1 MTFLFVIFVAL
12 CEIKDSCQVWSKP
25 MLIIDTILL
34 RPYVFIFFLLYLLG
48 CTLHLGVLRAL
59 LFCVG
64 GYGIAWLTE
73 LSSIHTGF
81 PYGSYYYIEAT
92 RGQELWVLGVPFMD
106 SLSYVFLAYASY
118 SLALLLVS
126 PVRGAGWSLYLL
138 ETRKIRDSRFTALLA
153 TVLFVY
159 LDIIIDPV
167 ALRGHRWFLGQIY
180 GYPDGG
186 VYFGVPL
193 SNFAGWFIT
202 GGLLVL
208 LLQRTD
214 NALWRWRVP
223 DLSGRRYAGVFLIGP
238 GLYLGVLL
246 FNLAMTFYIGEG
258 LIGWVGVF
266 IVLLPALLAY
276 ARVRD
281 RLKMRE
287 GREEWSEHLADF
299 PFAHP
304 APALKQ
310 YGKPVPETDEPV
322 LTRGTE

>member
-1 MTFLFVIFVAL
+1 
-12 CEIKDSCQVWSKP
+12 
-25 MLIIDTILL
+25 MLIIETILL
-34 RPYVFIFFLLYLLG
+34 RPYVFLFLLFYLVG
-48 CTLHLGVLRAL
+48 CSLHLGVLRAL

-118 SLALLLVS
+118 SLALLLVA

-138 ETRKIRDSRFTALLA
+138 ETRKLRDSHFTTLLA
-153 TVLFVY
+153 AVLFVY

-202 GGLLVL
+202 GGLMVL
-208 LLQRTD
+208 LLQRLD
-214 NALWRWRVP
+214 NALWRWGVP
-223 DLSGRRYAGVFLIGP
+223 DLAGRRCAGAFLIGP
-238 GLYLGVLL
+238 GLYLGVLV
-246 FNLAMTFYIGEG
+246 FNLAMTFFIGEG

-266 IVLLPALLAY
+266 IVLLPALLVHAMV
-276 ARVRD
+276 RQRLKVRD
-281 RLKMRE
+281 
-287 GREEWSEHLADF
+287 GQEEWSDHLADF
-299 PFAHP
+299 PLAHP
-304 APALKQ
+304 DMDGKRV
-310 YGKPVPETDEPV
+310 GKPAPEADQPV